1 MDDENNVLKE
11 WPVFDTL
18 DFDLISFD
26 VTLWENKVY
35 TLMINF
41 HADGKKELPPHSG
54 YTLCTQINSESL
66 EEMYERI
73 SFLIESG
80 LFEPVDIN
88 TIGTIWNHEGDQ
100 ISEVNWI
107 EFDESMT
114 KDDLEYLNAVNN
126 TYTIH

>member
-1 MDDENNVLKE
+1 
-11 WPVFDTL
+11 
-18 DFDLISFD
+18 
-26 VTLWENKVY
+26 
-35 TLMINF
+35 
-41 HADGKKELPPHSG
+41 
-54 YTLCTQINSESL
+54 
-66 EEMYERI
+66 
-73 SFLIESG
+73 